1 MTADSSKPET
11 DVKTPASTILKE
23 ENTYD
28 STFEK
33 ASPAKEEV
41 FDLHHKSTGITGIG
55 SEAKPETP
63 RGDFDSKAEMG
74 FVVEPEIKFA
84 AVEKMSPTFEEANL
98 MDEESSVS
106 SVTKEGS
113 LQSGSNLDLKNR
125 PSIFLFNCFCPAN
138 RLIFLLFFLLVSH
151 LRLSQRKDDTV
162 VG

>member
-1 MTADSSKPET
+1 ME
-11 DVKTPASTILKE
+11 TPASIILKA
-23 ENTYD
+23 ENSYE

-41 FDLHHKSTGITGIG
+41 FELHQQSRGITGIG

-98 MDEESSVS
+98 MEEDSN
-106 SVTKEGS
+106 VTKEGS
-113 LQSGSNLDLKNR
+113 LQSGSNLDLKYK
-125 PSIFLFNCFCPAN
+125 SIPV
-138 RLIFLLFFLLVSH
+138 FLLKRYLSGYYFFESF
-151 LRLSQRKDDTV
+151 
-162 VG
+162 

>member
-1 MTADSSKPET
+1 MTADSRKPET
-11 DVKTPASTILKE
+11 HLETPASIILKA

-41 FDLHHKSTGITGIG
+41 FDLHQKSTGITGIG

-63 RGDFDSKAEMG
+63 RGDFDIKAEMG

-98 MDEESSVS
+98 MDEDSNVS

-113 LQSGSNLDLKNR
+113 LQSG
-125 PSIFLFNCFCPAN
+125 
-138 RLIFLLFFLLVSH
+138 
-151 LRLSQRKDDTV
+151 
-162 VG
+162 